1 MQRLR
6 LVMSRSAPRGA
17 RAIGMAA
24 AVCCALCSASAAGQ
38 AEPAGAVGNETVSGR
53 ALLLPTLVRPYKDG
67 PLRVPSRRDG
77 RARRLARRV
86 DATLNDAVQD
96 FDLTLDMSG
105 ERDLALA
112 DDDALVRAAEG
123 RWVFSPRIIREGS
136 KYRLRL
142 VAVAPGS
149 KVLRIR
155 SEYLPRRRVE
165 IRTMVLTRDLIR
177 SGDASPRPPGPG
189 DSVGGAL
196 PQPRARSDG
205 RAILA
210 LNAAILGGYV
220 GLSLQRSSGS
230 DDARLTYPLVA
241 LGAGIGLGASMLVTE
256 EWDIGLGS
264 AWFLSASALWP
275 TAAGLF
281 LAEGFDVQPTEDRFV
296 FGLVGAASGVA
307 LGTLALTF
315 GPISTGGAVTAHSGG
330 AFGMLLGGITDLA
343 VRGEPDANASRGA
356 GIGAAVGVVGAGIL
370 AAKVD
375 VDSSRVLLIDLGAS
389 LGALSGAAIASP
401 LVVGDETTTGK
412 NRAWLASIAAG
423 TLIGGGIAYLTTG
436 SSTPPR
442 TETGQRVSW
451 SPYAG
456 PIANANANAESSIAY
471 GAGVH
476 GSF

>member
-1 MQRLR
+1 
-6 LVMSRSAPRGA
+6 MSRSAPAASRAA
-17 RAIGMAA
+17 RAAGA
-24 AVCCALCSASAAGQ
+24 AVAICCCVVTAPALAQPASASDSSLGDESA
-38 AEPAGAVGNETVSGR
+38 TGR

-67 PLRVPSRRDG
+67 PLRLPSRRDG
-77 RARRLARRV
+77 RARRLARRI

-96 FDLTLDMSG
+96 FDLTLDVSTD
-105 ERDLALA
+105 RDVSAT
-112 DDDALVRAAEG
+112 DDDALIRAARD

-142 VAVAPGS
+142 IAVAPGS
-149 KVLRIR
+149 KVLRVR
-155 SEYLPRRRVE
+155 SEYLPRRRVQ
-165 IRTMVLTRDLIR
+165 IRAMVLARDLIR
-177 SGDASPRPPGPG
+177 SGERAGSTPSPA
-189 DSVGGAL
+189 DMSQGA
-196 PQPRARSDG
+196 PVPAPRSDG

-210 LNAAILGGYV
+210 LNAAVLGGYV

-315 GPISTGGAVTAHSGG
+315 GPISTGGAVTTHSGG

-343 VRGEPDANASRGA
+343 VRGETDANASRGA
-356 GIGAAVGVVGAGIL
+356 GIGAAAGVIGAGIL

-401 LVVGDETTTGK
+401 LVVGDETTNGK

-423 TLIGGGIAYLTTG
+423 TVIGGGIAYFMTR
-436 SSTPPR
+436 SSEPHDAA
-442 TETGQRVSW
+442 EQRGLSW

-456 PIANANANAESSIAY
+456 PIAAAGAEEISALAY